1 MSVKESNLHLY
12 RFHPRL
18 LHPRHWLTWLGLIVY
33 FLFTLLPMPV
43 IDWVGFRLGET
54 AARKNRKRFNIA
66 RTNLSLCF
74 PDRTEQQIDDLV
86 IDHFRAQL
94 RSAMHLFIVWSRPV
108 FVVRARIIREG
119 FEQLDHYRSQGK
131 QVIVL
136 LTHSVGLDFAVAS
149 VSMDYPTN
157 GPYKPMRNTVIDFM
171 FTHGRTR
178 FGARF
183 GGKLF
188 TRDDGLRPLIRETR
202 AGKVLVYLADED
214 LGMEQ
219 AVFAPF
225 FGVPKATIPVLGR
238 MAKAC
243 NAVVLPCV
251 SCYDPTLRKYRVK
264 MFPALADFPSG
275 DDTTDAAAMN
285 RAIEHTILECPQQYL
300 WTFRYFQ
307 TRPSGQPPV
316 YKSA

>member
-12 RFHPRL
+12 RFRAGL
-18 LHPRHWLTWLGLIVY
+18 LHPRCWPTWLALGIY
-33 FLFTLLPMPV
+33 FLFTLLMPMSV
-43 IDWVGFRLGET
+43 IDYVGCRLGEY
-54 AARKNRKRFNIA
+54 AAKKNRKRFNIA
-66 RTNLSLCF
+66 RTNLSVCF
-74 PDRTEQQIDDLV
+74 PDKNEQAINTMVL
-86 IDHFRAQL
+86 DHFRAQL
-94 RSAMHLFIVWSRPV
+94 RSALHLFIVWWRPV
-108 FVVRARIIREG
+108 FMVRKRLVREG
-119 FEQLDHYRSQGK
+119 FEQIDHYKQQGK

-136 LTHSVGLDFAVAS
+136 LCHSTGLDFAVAS
-149 VSMDYPTN
+149 VSMDYNTN
-157 GPYKPMRNTVIDFM
+157 GPYKPMRNKVIDFM

-178 FGARF
+178 FGAKF

-214 LGMEQ
+214 LGLESS
-219 AVFAPF
+219 VFVPF

-251 SCYDPTLRKYRVK
+251 SCYDPEIRKYRIK
-264 MFPALADFPSG
+264 MLPALQDFPQG
-275 DDTTDAAAMN
+275 DDIIDSAAMN
-285 RAIEHTILECPQQYL
+285 RAIEKAVLQCPSQYL

-307 TRPSGQPPV
+307 TRPEGEPPV
-316 YKSA
+316 YE